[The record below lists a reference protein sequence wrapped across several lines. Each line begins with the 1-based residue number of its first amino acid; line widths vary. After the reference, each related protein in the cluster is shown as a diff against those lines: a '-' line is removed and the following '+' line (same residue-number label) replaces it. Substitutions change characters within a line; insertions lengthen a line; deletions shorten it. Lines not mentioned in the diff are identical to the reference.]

1 MVKEGVKMN
10 TQRSS
15 NYTSHRKWFEDVIT
29 EDIVLCK
36 TSALECLGRFQG
48 WLDEGIIDAYSET
61 QGKYDN
67 IRYHIVENLNY
78 IDTQTIGK
86 VRCTTFDQTIND
98 MLSDIESED
107 AQPLIEALADYYF
120 ENNESFDGLN
130 IKEYLIPEFNQ
141 ISIYA
146 VEYYDD

>member
-1 MVKEGVKMN
+1 MN

-15 NYTSHRKWFEDVIT
+15 NYTSHIKWFEDVIT

-36 TSALECLGRFQG
+36 ISALECLGRFQG

-67 IRYHIVENLNY
+67 IRYHIVENLND
-78 IDTQTIGK
+78 IETQTVGK

-98 MLSDIESED
+98 ILSDIEFED
-107 AQPLIEALADYYF
+107 TQPLIEALADYYY
-120 ENNESFDGLN
+120 ENKESFDGLN
-130 IKEYLIPEFNQ
+130 IKEYLLPEFYRL
-141 ISIYA
+141 SIAA
-146 VEYYDD
+146 VEYYND